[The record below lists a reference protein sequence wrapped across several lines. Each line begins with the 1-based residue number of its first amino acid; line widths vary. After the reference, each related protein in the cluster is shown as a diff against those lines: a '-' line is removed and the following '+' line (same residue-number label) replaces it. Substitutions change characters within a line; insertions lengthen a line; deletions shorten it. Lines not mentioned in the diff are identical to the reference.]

1 MSGPR
6 VLIVTATIGEGHDL
20 PARELAEGIREE
32 RPDATVE
39 IVDGVAAM
47 GRILKVVL
55 EDNSRWVFRPWMNW
69 AFDLQYRLLQWRATR
84 WLASTLIYLLGA
96 RGLLRMIRAHDP
108 DIVVSTYPGTTEVLG
123 ELRRRGRLE
132 VPTASAITDL
142 AGLRYWSHPGIDLHL
157 ITHPES
163 VEEVRAV
170 AGNGTRVEAARGLT
184 VAGILDPRDRAE
196 ARRALDLPADRR
208 IVMVSGGGWGVGDLE
223 GATEVALGLGDGLA
237 DVYVVALCGHND
249 LTRRNVERRYGHD
262 PRVRVLGFTDRMSD
276 LLAASDA
283 LVHSTAGLTVLEAII
298 RGCPVI
304 SYGWGVAHIRA
315 NNEAYRRYGLAD
327 VALTRAEL
335 AEALRRALAER
346 PPGDM
351 SFAELPSAA
360 SLVLQAA
367 RPA

>member
-1 MSGPR
+1 
-6 VLIVTATIGEGHDL
+6 
-20 PARELAEGIREE
+20 
-32 RPDATVE
+32 
-39 IVDGVAAM
+39 
-47 GRILKVVL
+47 VL

-69 AFDLQYRLLQWRATR
+69 AFDLQYRLLQWHTTR
-84 WLASTLIYLLGA
+84 WLASTLVYLLGA

-123 ELRRRGRLE
+123 ELRRRRRLD
-132 VPTASAITDL
+132 VPAASAITDL

-196 ARRALDLPADRR
+196 ARRALDLPDDRR

-223 GATEVALGLGDGLA
+223 GATEVALGLGGE
-237 DVYVVALCGHND
+237 DVVVVVLCGHND
-249 LTRRNVERRYGHD
+249 LTRRHVERRYRDD
-262 PRVRVLGFTDRMSD
+262 PRVRVLGFTHQMSD

-335 AEALRRALAER
+335 SDALTRALANR
-346 PPGDM
+346 PAGDT

-360 SLVLQAA
+360 SLVLEAA
-367 RPA
+367 RSA

>member
-1 MSGPR
+1 
-6 VLIVTATIGEGHDL
+6 IGEGHDL

-47 GRILKVVL
+47 GRILKIVL

-69 AFDLQYRLLQWRATR
+69 AFDFQYRLLQWRATR

-123 ELRRRGRLE
+123 ELRRRGRLD

-163 VEEVRAV
+163 VDEVRAV
-170 AGNGTRVEAARGLT
+170 AGDGTRVETARGLT
-184 VAGILDPRDRAE
+184 VQGVLDPRDRDE
-196 ARRALDLPADRR
+196 ARRALDLPEGRK
-208 IVMVSGGGWGVGDLE
+208 IVMVSGGGWGVGDLA
-223 GATEVALGLGDGLA
+223 GAAEVALGLGD
-237 DVYVVALCGHND
+237 DVFVVALCGHNEITKRHMD
-249 LTRRNVERRYGHD
+249 RRYHGN
-262 PRVRVLGFTDRMSD
+262 PRVRVIGFTHQMSD

-298 RGCPVI
+298 R
-304 SYGWGVAHIRA
+304 
-315 NNEAYRRYGLAD
+315 
-327 VALTRAEL
+327 
-335 AEALRRALAER
+335 
-346 PPGDM
+346 
-351 SFAELPSAA
+351 
-360 SLVLQAA
+360 
-367 RPA
+367 

>member
-1 MSGPR
+1 VPGPR

-20 PARELAEGIREE
+20 PARVLAEGILDE
-32 RPDATVE
+32 RPDAKVE

-47 GRILKVVL
+47 GRILTVVL

-69 AFDLQYRLLQWRATR
+69 AFDLQYRLLQWRVTR
-84 WLASTLIYLLGA
+84 WLASSLVYLIGS
-96 RGLLRMIRAHDP
+96 RGLLRMIREHEP
-108 DIVVSTYPGTTEVLG
+108 DIVVSTYPGTTEVIG
-123 ELRRRGRLE
+123 ELRRRGRLG

-163 VEEVRAV
+163 IEEVRRV

-196 ARRALDLPADRR
+196 ARRALELPEDRK
-208 IVMVSGGGWGVGDLE
+208 IVMVSGGGWGVGDLA
-223 GATEVALGLGDGLA
+223 GATEVALGLDG
-237 DVYVVALCGHND
+237 VFVVVLCGHND
-249 LTRRNVERRYGHD
+249 LTRRHMDRRYGGD
-262 PRVRVLGFTDRMSD
+262 PRVRVLGFTHQMSD

-283 LVHSTAGLTVLEAII
+283 LVHSTAGLTVLEAMI

-315 NNEAYRRYGLAD
+315 NNEAYRRYGMAE

-335 AEALRRALAER
+335 GDALRRALAHR
-346 PPGDM
+346 PDGDL

-360 SLVLQAA
+360 SLVLEAA